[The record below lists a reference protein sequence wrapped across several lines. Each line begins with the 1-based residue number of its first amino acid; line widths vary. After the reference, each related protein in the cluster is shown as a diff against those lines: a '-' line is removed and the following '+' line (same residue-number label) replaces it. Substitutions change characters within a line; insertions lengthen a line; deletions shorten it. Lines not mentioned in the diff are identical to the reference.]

1 MSEKRFRQ
9 LMDTV
14 TNFAILFKNV
24 DAIIEEWN
32 IGAEHIFGWTREEA
46 VGQPIKIIYTME
58 DRRDGISEKEM
69 EAARTTGVSEDERWH
84 RKKDGSLFYASG
96 LLHPIFEEGVLTG
109 YVKIVRDLT
118 ERVALEAAL
127 AESQNLIQATV
138 EKAAKMDAEYKILTL
153 EADRRERDY
162 ILHSAL
168 VQRVMITQED
178 ERKRISRDLHDHLG
192 QKLTALRLRIEIL
205 NSAVEQ
211 NGPFVE
217 HLQKV
222 QQLAK
227 EIDADLDFLAWELRP
242 AAIDELGLEVALANF
257 IDEWSAH
264 FGIPSKFN
272 LNRSAE
278 KRLASAA
285 EINLYRIAQEALNNV
300 AKYADASKVRVTLAD
315 EDHSVILTVEDDGVG
330 FDPEEEANK
339 EKGLGL
345 VGMGERAAILQGEL
359 RIESAGGKGT
369 RIHARIPAMYN
380 NGGSLPAE

>member
-32 IGAEHIFGWTREEA
+32 VGAEHIFGWSRNE
-46 VGQPIKIIYTME
+46 VIGKPIKIIYTVE
-58 DRRDGISEKEM
+58 DRHNGISEKEM

-84 RKKDGSLFYASG
+84 LRKDGSLFYASG
-96 LLHPIFEEGVLTG
+96 LLHPVFEEGILTG

-127 AESQNLIQATV
+127 AESKNLMQATI
-138 EKAAKMDAEYKILTL
+138 EKAARMDAEYKILTL

-205 NSAVEQ
+205 NTAVEQ
-211 NGPFVE
+211 NGSVTE
-217 HLQKV
+217 HVQQV

-242 AAIDELGLEVALANF
+242 AAIDDLGLEVALANF

-272 LNRSAE
+272 LNRPE
-278 KRLASAA
+278 KKRLASAA
-285 EINLYRIAQEALNNV
+285 EINLYRIAQEALNNI
-300 AKYADASKVRVTLAD
+300 AKYAGASKVNITLAD
-315 EDHSVILTVEDDGVG
+315 EDHSVTLIVEDDGVG
-330 FDPEEEANK
+330 FDPEEEATK

-369 RIHARIPAMYN
+369 RVYARIPTMHN
-380 NGGSLPAE
+380 TGGLPAE